1 MAQPLPNTI
10 KGGKM
15 DLTFTNLSIMSAL
28 CTQVAILWTM
38 RATAPAFSLTT
49 VPAFLSRT
57 PRAGRGGSI

>member
-1 MAQPLPNTI
+1 
-10 KGGKM
+10 M
-15 DLTFTNLSIMSAL
+15 DLTVTDLSIMAAL